1 MGLDMY
7 LTASRYVS
15 GMRDTDKTAFAQI
28 LGGAGLTEDDVS
40 LASYP
45 HLEIAV
51 SVGYWRKANAIHQ
64 WFVDHVQSGK
74 DNCEKFAVTREQ
86 LITLRALCLTVLQT
100 ENVEAAGQDVLPTQ
114 SGFFFGSTAYDDGYI
129 ADLRLTTEIIDKAL
143 SSRFD
148 GWEFTYQ
155 SSW

>member
-15 GMRDTDKTAFAQI
+15 GIRDTDKTAFAQI

-40 LASYP
+40 LASLP

-64 WFVDHVQSGK
+64 WFVEHVQEGEDK
-74 DNCEKFAVTREQ
+74 CEKHVVNREQ
-86 LITLRALCLTVLQT
+86 LSELRALCLTVLQT
-100 ENVEAAGQDVLPTQ
+100 ENVEAAGQNVLPTQ
-114 SGFFFGSTAYDDGYI
+114 SGFFFGSTAYDEGYI
-129 ADLRLTTEIIDKAL
+129 ADLRLTAEIINKAL

>member
-15 GMRDTDKTAFAQI
+15 ALRDTDKASFARI
-28 LGGAGLTEDDVS
+28 LNGAGLTEDDVS

-64 WFVDHVQSGK
+64 WFVDHVQGGEDK
-74 DNCEKFAVTREQ
+74 CEKHPVTRDQ
-86 LITLRALCLTVLQT
+86 LTELRALCLTVLQT
-100 ENVEAAGQDVLPTQ
+100 EDVEDAGTKHLPTQ
-114 SGFFFGSTAYDDGYI
+114 SGFFFGSTAYDEGYI
-129 ADLRLTTEIIDKAL
+129 ADLRLTAEIIDKAL